1 MNYMTLGYEN
11 LLTIF
16 IAIIGFVIVLFSQ
29 ISISSNYNKYKR
41 IRNNKKISGQEVARM
56 ILDKNGLT
64 DVHVVSVNGNLTDHY
79 DPTRKVVR
87 LSNEIFDGTSI
98 AALSVAAHECGHA
111 IQDKENYTF
120 MRIRSALVP
129 FVNFVTYLG
138 YFSLII
144 SLIAGITGYLIVGIL
159 ILLATLIFQIVTLPV
174 EFDASNRAQKQ
185 LISLQLVDKEEQNGV
200 HNMLK
205 AAAMTYVASVI
216 LTLLNLLRL
225 IIMFND
231 RDN

>member
-11 LLTIF
+11 ILTIF
-16 IAIIGFVIVLFSQ
+16 IAIIGFIIVLFSQ
-29 ISISSNYNKYKR
+29 ISISSNYNKYKK
-41 IRNNKKISGQEVARM
+41 IKNKKTISGQEVARM
-56 ILDKNGLT
+56 ILDKNNLT

-111 IQDKENYTF
+111 IQDKENYAF

-159 ILLATLIFQIVTLPV
+159 ILLATLLFQIVTLPV

-200 HNMLK
+200 HNMLR

>member
-64 DVHVVSVNGNLTDHY
+64 DVHVVSVNGNLTDNY
-79 DPTRKVVR
+79 DTTRKVVR

-159 ILLATLIFQIVTLPV
+159 ILLATLLFQIVTLPV
-174 EFDASNRAQKQ
+174 EFDASNRARKQ

-200 HNMLK
+200 HNMLR

-216 LTLLNLLRL
+216 STLLNLLRL

>member
-98 AALSVAAHECGHA
+98 AALSVAAH
-111 IQDKENYTF
+111 
-120 MRIRSALVP
+120 
-129 FVNFVTYLG
+129 
-138 YFSLII
+138 
-144 SLIAGITGYLIVGIL
+144 
-159 ILLATLIFQIVTLPV
+159 
-174 EFDASNRAQKQ
+174 
-185 LISLQLVDKEEQNGV
+185 
-200 HNMLK
+200 
-205 AAAMTYVASVI
+205 
-216 LTLLNLLRL
+216 
-225 IIMFND
+225 
-231 RDN
+231 

>member
-29 ISISSNYNKYKR
+29 ISISSNYNKYKK

-159 ILLATLIFQIVTLPV
+159 ILLATLLFQIVTLPV

-185 LISLQLVDKEEQNGV
+185 LISLQLIDKEERNGV
-200 HNMLK
+200 HNMLR

-216 LTLLNLLRL
+216 STLLNLLRL

>member
-64 DVHVVSVNGNLTDHY
+64 DVHVVSVNGNLADHY

-111 IQDKENYTF
+111 IQDKDNYTF
-120 MRIRSALVP
+120 MRIRSVLVP

-159 ILLATLIFQIVTLPV
+159 ILLATLLFQIVTLPV

-185 LISLQLVDKEEQNGV
+185 LISLQLVDKEEQNCV
-200 HNMLK
+200 HNMLR

-216 LTLLNLLRL
+216 STLLNLLRL

>member
-1 MNYMTLGYEN
+1 
-11 LLTIF
+11 
-16 IAIIGFVIVLFSQ
+16 
-29 ISISSNYNKYKR
+29 
-41 IRNNKKISGQEVARM
+41 
-56 ILDKNGLT
+56 
-64 DVHVVSVNGNLTDHY
+64 
-79 DPTRKVVR
+79 
-87 LSNEIFDGTSI
+87 
-98 AALSVAAHECGHA
+98 
-111 IQDKENYTF
+111 

-159 ILLATLIFQIVTLPV
+159 ILLATVLFQIVTLPV

-200 HNMLK
+200 HNMLR

-216 LTLLNLLRL
+216 STLLNLLRL